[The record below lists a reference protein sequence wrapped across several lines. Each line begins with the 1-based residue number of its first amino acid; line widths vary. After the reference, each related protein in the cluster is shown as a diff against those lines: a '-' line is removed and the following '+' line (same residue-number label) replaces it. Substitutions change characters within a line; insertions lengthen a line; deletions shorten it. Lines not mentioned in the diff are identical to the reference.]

1 LHQPARKH
9 QAINQPLSPPD
20 EVREK
25 KMRKASASQDL
36 PQQNKKSSK
45 KKPVNKKKKGSLQD
59 LLAN

>member
-36 PQQNKKSSK
+36 PQQKKNPARKNQST
-45 KKPVNKKKKGSLQD
+45 KKKKD
-59 LLAN
+59 RYKTC